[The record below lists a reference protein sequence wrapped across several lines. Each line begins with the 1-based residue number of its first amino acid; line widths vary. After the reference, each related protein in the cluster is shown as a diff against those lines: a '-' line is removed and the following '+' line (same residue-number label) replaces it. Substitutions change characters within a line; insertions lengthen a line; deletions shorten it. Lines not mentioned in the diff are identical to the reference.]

1 MPRPPSKYPTELEL
15 EILKILWDANAATV
29 REVRD
34 TLAPIRDL
42 AYTSVMTTMNIMVDK
57 GYVTRR
63 RTGPSYVY
71 EPAVTED
78 AITKTMVRDL
88 VDRAFEGSASALLL
102 QLLDEKN
109 LDPGELKELRRIIN
123 RKAREQA

>member
-15 EILKILWDANAATV
+15 EILKILWDAETATV

-34 TLAPIRDL
+34 TLAPKRDL

-71 EPAVTED
+71 EPVVAEEE
-78 AITKTMVRDL
+78 IMKNMVRDL

-102 QLLDEKN
+102 QLLDDKE
-109 LDPGELKELRRIIN
+109 LDADELKELRRVIN
-123 RKAREQA
+123 RKTKERA